1 MSNYYLDT
9 SALVKRYIDETGSA
23 WLRALVDPAL
33 SPMLVVSQLP
43 IVEMTSAFNR
53 RLREGTVNRDD
64 YTRMMDAFRDD
75 CLVEYRIMPLN
86 GSITDL
92 ACELLERHPL
102 RAYDAI
108 HLGTALVINRLLIAH
123 RMPALTFLCAD
134 ERLLDAATAEGL
146 AVDNPNE
153 HP

>member
-9 SALVKRYIDETGSA
+9 SALVKRYINETGSA

-33 SPMLVVSQLP
+33 SPVLIVSQLL

-86 GSITDL
+86 GSIIDL

-102 RAYDAI
+102 RAYDVI
-108 HLGTALVINRLLIAH
+108 HLSTAIVINRLLVAH
-123 RMPALTFLCAD
+123 EMPTLTFLCAD
-134 ERLLDAATAEGL
+134 KRLLDAATAEGL

>member
-33 SPMLVVSQLP
+33 SPMLV
-43 IVEMTSAFNR
+43 
-53 RLREGTVNRDD
+53 
-64 YTRMMDAFRDD
+64 
-75 CLVEYRIMPLN
+75 EYKIIPLN
-86 GSITDL
+86 ESIIDL
-92 ACELLERHPL
+92 ACEMLERHPL

-108 HLGTALVINRLLIAH
+108 HLGTALAINRLLVAD
-123 RMPALTFLCAD
+123 RMSALTFLCAD
-134 ERLLDAATAEGL
+134 KRLLSAATAEGL
-146 AVDNPNE
+146 AVDNPNH